1 MFHSVSCHTGAMN
14 PQELVQVGKKI
25 AYRRNELRL
34 SQKEVAIVADVS
46 PRTIHNL
53 ESGSTWPHASNR
65 IAIERALRWAPGS
78 LDAIKNGGEP
88 TELAEPAE
96 TVGVEKPNPASG
108 ATDGV
113 GELRQAIRDLDSLP
127 GYVQRV
133 VLDQAVDELP
143 RAIAALD
150 DERRGRL
157 VRYAFALWD
166 EMGGVA
172 SPEGADNAGAS
183 HGSLNQRG
191 DAGCADHAGDAGE
204 AGVADNSTAAPDTDS
219 GDGVNGPN
227 GDGMH
232 RHGGNG
238 LKGA

>member
-1 MFHSVSCHTGAMN
+1 MFHSVSCHTGVMN

-34 SQKEVAIVADVS
+34 SQKEIAIVADVS

-78 LDAIKNGGEP
+78 LDAIRDGGEP

-96 TVGVEKPNPASG
+96 TVGVEKPTPAPG

-172 SPEGADNAGAS
+172 DVDAA
-183 HGSLNQRG
+183 HGSFNQRG
-191 DAGCADHAGDAGE
+191 DAGRADHAGDAGA
-204 AGVADNSTAAPDTDS
+204 AGVAGDSATASDPDS
-219 GDGVNGPN
+219 GDGVS
-227 GDGMH
+227 DFDDH
-232 RHGGNG
+232 RE
-238 LKGA
+238 GA

>member
-1 MFHSVSCHTGAMN
+1 MFRYVSCHTGTMSTGEQVVKRRA
-14 PQELVQVGKKI
+14 ELG
-25 AYRRNELRL
+25 L
-34 SQKEVAIVADVS
+34 SRAAAAKLAGVDPKTLQS
-46 PRTIHNL
+46 L
-53 ESGSTWPHASNR
+53 EQDTRWPHDTNR
-65 IAIERALRWAPGS
+65 AKIERALRWAPGS
-78 LDAIKNGGEP
+78 LDAIRDGGEP

-96 TVGVEKPNPASG
+96 TVSVEKPTPAPG

-172 SPEGADNAGAS
+172 DVDAA
-183 HGSLNQRG
+183 HGSFNQRG
-191 DAGCADHAGDAGE
+191 DAGRADHAGDAGA
-204 AGVADNSTAAPDTDS
+204 AGVAGDSATASDPDS
-219 GDGVNGPN
+219 GDGVS
-227 GDGMH
+227 DFDDH
-232 RHGGNG
+232 RE
-238 LKGA
+238 GA